1 MKLEANR
8 KQSLTLR
15 KSKSKTTSEVKID
28 QPGSASNSAVLLSKD
43 GGGNAGIDVS
53 SPLPSHAPE
62 LAVVAASSAPESN
75 VKWRN
80 FALSSIVVAIVLS
93 AVNTR

>member
-1 MKLEANR
+1 MKLEGNR
-8 KQSLTLR
+8 KQSLALR

-28 QPGSASNSAVLLSKD
+28 QPGSTSSSAVLLSKD

-53 SPLPSHAPE
+53 SPLQSHAPE
-62 LAVVAASSAPESN
+62 LAAVAASSAPDSD

-80 FALSSIVVAIVLS
+80 FALSSVVFAIVVSV
-93 AVNTR
+93 VTTR